1 LYCAALKAE
10 GAHEVSAAVV
20 GLGGAPELGHVGF
33 PIVGAGR
40 ISLPNVSEWKDTGKP
55 LLRVL
60 IGCDASEEKPVDVII
75 IIFVNFCKFSA
86 KYWCFS
92 QKLMF

>member
-1 LYCAALKAE
+1 
-10 GAHEVSAAVV
+10 VSAAVV

-55 LLRVL
+55 LLRTLV
-60 IGCDASEEKPVDVII
+60 GCDTSEEKSVLGNLCSSHVP
-75 IIFVNFCKFSA
+75 NLC
-86 KYWCFS
+86 S
-92 QKLMF
+92 Q